1 VPRGNAK
8 QLLFQNKKD
17 HRTRGGILFQ
27 QQKLKRRTSGES
39 LTAYKWK
46 HTGKGRHIDR
56 EKDKHS
62 RADLQR
68 SRATQRLMDPGSH

>member
-39 LTAYKWK
+39 LKQVGETSSASHQLLLTKEPAFGVHCLHKINLKIK
-46 HTGKGRHIDR
+46 HTGWY
-56 EKDKHS
+56 
-62 RADLQR
+62 L
-68 SRATQRLMDPGSH
+68 